1 MQFIEIY
8 KEFSFDS
15 AHYLPNV
22 PEGHKCKNMHGHT
35 YHVKISAK
43 GPIDATLGWVE
54 DFGHFKKV
62 WEPIVHEIDH
72 KVLNDVPGLENPTA
86 ELIAVWIWNRMI
98 DKIPYLHS
106 VEVKE
111 TLTSGAIYRG
121 E

>member
-1 MQFIEIY
+1 MGRRLRTFQ
-8 KEFSFDS
+8 
-15 AHYLPNV
+15 
-22 PEGHKCKNMHGHT
+22 
-35 YHVKISAK
+35 
-43 GPIDATLGWVE
+43 
-54 DFGHFKKV
+54 KV

-72 KVLNDVPGLENPTA
+72 KVLNEVPGLENPTA
-86 ELIAVWIWNRMI
+86 ELIAVWIWQKMI

>member
-1 MQFIEIY
+1 MPFIEIY

-62 WEPIVHEIDH
+62 WEPIVNEIDH
-72 KVLNDVPGLENPTA
+72 KVLNEVLG
-86 ELIAVWIWNRMI
+86 W
-98 DKIPYLHS
+98 KILPRNSLRFGFG
-106 VEVKE
+106 KK
-111 TLTSGAIYRG
+111 
-121 E
+121 